1 MSDAKI
7 RSFAITIRPRDGID
21 NEQIIRFV
29 TWVKKHCTY
38 HHVITEKKDHERHVH
53 AGIFLKKA
61 KTHSNL
67 STDILRLFKDLDTQ
81 ERSTLRGGIKK
92 MYNIDFIKNYME
104 KDDDTVVVDKN
115 LPEEA
120 TLDMYFAEIPS
131 PKKKGPKATDPL
143 FSHLESLW
151 WTYKRPIEETNPENL
166 RHFLM
171 NMMNNERKIR
181 VIQDNRKIFSLSCA
195 LSRYINKETQWQVTP
210 EVFHQDL

>member
-1 MSDAKI
+1 M
-7 RSFAITIRPRDGID
+7 
-21 NEQIIRFV
+21 
-29 TWVKKHCTY
+29 
-38 HHVITEKKDHERHVH
+38 
-53 AGIFLKKA
+53 
-61 KTHSNL
+61 
-67 STDILRLFKDLDTQ
+67 LRLFKDLDAQ

-104 KDDDTVVVDKN
+104 KDDNTVIIDKN

-120 TLDMYFAEIPS
+120 TLNMYFSEVPT
-131 PKKKGPKATDPL
+131 PKKKGPQATDPQ

-171 NMMNNERKIR
+171 NMMNKERKIR

-195 LSRYINKETQWQVTP
+195 LSRYINKEDTWRVEP
-210 EVFHQDL
+210 ETFHQDL